1 MIKIKN
7 KNFIET
13 KPYPYN
19 REELKAIETKKKP
32 FLPTAAMLKSIELQL
47 ELKKHTLEE
56 VARECGISKMTLFR
70 WRKDPDYQNLYLKRS
85 WEVLKE
91 FTPIAN
97 KSLMIAILK
106 QDVAALKLFYTLTE
120 NIQEELRV
128 TFGWGD
134 DKK

>member
-19 REELKAIETKKKP
+19 REESKAIETKKKP
-32 FLPTAAMLKSIELQL
+32 FLPSAAMLKSIELQL

-70 WRKDPDYQNLYLKRS
+70 WRKDLDYQNLYLKRS